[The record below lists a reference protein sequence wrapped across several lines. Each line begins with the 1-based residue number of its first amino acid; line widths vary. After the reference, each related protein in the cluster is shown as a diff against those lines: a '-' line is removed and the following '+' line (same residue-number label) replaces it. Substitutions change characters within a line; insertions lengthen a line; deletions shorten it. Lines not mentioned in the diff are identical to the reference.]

1 MMVREIPKFVEK
13 DKEILSN
20 YEFTPVGYGD
30 TKTRNYE
37 MAYKIYCICRD
48 YKKREY
54 LEEICEYFNLWEDNV
69 EEYDKKVQ
77 TIDGCKEMLLDEAWY
92 YGTEFI
98 KDKNDYRDD
107 NYGSFGYV
115 ESEDKKVVLFE
126 RRLAKLLDLGIIN
139 EKDVLDKKYKWRWY
153 MGYESYRE
161 KGEPFF
167 QIGFFTLFFLLYVLN
182 TYIYIVEI
190 TDNILGDTMTEE
202 SKIFKNKIEET
213 IKILKASENTEYYDD
228 IFNMIFEDLLKM
240 CENDFIF
247 MSFNTQR
254 EITNILSRCRNTQE
268 LINLN
273 DSISLGHLDGY
284 ENDMRIILNGW

>member
-1 MMVREIPKFVEK
+1 M
-13 DKEILSN
+13 
-20 YEFTPVGYGD
+20 
-30 TKTRNYE
+30 
-37 MAYKIYCICRD
+37 
-48 YKKREY
+48 
-54 LEEICEYFNLWEDNV
+54 
-69 EEYDKKVQ
+69 
-77 TIDGCKEMLLDEAWY
+77 
-92 YGTEFI
+92 
-98 KDKNDYRDD
+98 
-107 NYGSFGYV
+107 
-115 ESEDKKVVLFE
+115 
-126 RRLAKLLDLGIIN
+126 
-139 EKDVLDKKYKWRWY
+139 
-153 MGYESYRE
+153 
-161 KGEPFF
+161 
-167 QIGFFTLFFLLYVLN
+167 YVLN

-254 EITNILSRCRNTQE
+254 EITNIISMCRNTQE

>member
-54 LEEICEYFNLWEDNV
+54 LEEICEYFNLWEDNI
-69 EEYDKKVQ
+69 EEYNKKVQ

-107 NYGSFGYV
+107 NYGSFGY
-115 ESEDKKVVLFE
+115 EETEDKKVVLFE

-167 QIGFFTLFFLLYVLN
+167 
-182 TYIYIVEI
+182 
-190 TDNILGDTMTEE
+190 
-202 SKIFKNKIEET
+202 
-213 IKILKASENTEYYDD
+213 
-228 IFNMIFEDLLKM
+228 
-240 CENDFIF
+240 
-247 MSFNTQR
+247 
-254 EITNILSRCRNTQE
+254 
-268 LINLN
+268 
-273 DSISLGHLDGY
+273 
-284 ENDMRIILNGW
+284 